1 MAKILLVEDDHNLAF
16 LLKMQL
22 EHERHLVDEVH
33 CGIDALGNLKDHA
46 YDLVIMDW
54 MLPDVSG
61 VDVIRKFRNIGGR
74 TPILMLTAKGA
85 PEDMATGLDSGADD
99 YLVKPFHPTELGA
112 RVRALI
118 RRPAAFAGK
127 VIQIQDIELD
137 TVNFRVVRQDKEIE
151 LTSKEFALLELLM
164 RHPNQSF
171 SLEQI
176 LDRLWQSDSSASIDT
191 VRTHMK
197 TLRKK
202 IGDNE
207 ENSIIRTKRGM
218 GYRIMDQPARSADV
232 ED

>member
-1 MAKILLVEDDHNLAF
+1 MAKILLVEDDLNLGF

-22 EHERHLVDEVH
+22 EHERHFVEAVS
-33 CGIDALGNLKDHA
+33 CGLDALERLRDHI

-54 MLPDVSG
+54 MLPDLTG
-61 VDVIRKFRNIGGR
+61 VDVIRRYRGIGGR
-74 TPILMLTAKGA
+74 TPVLMLTAKGA

-112 RVRALI
+112 RVRALL
-118 RRPAAFAGK
+118 RRPASYAGSVLK
-127 VIQIQDIELD
+127 VQDLELD
-137 TVNFRVVRQDKEIE
+137 AQTTRVTRGGREVE

-171 SLEQI
+171 SMEQI
-176 LDRLWQSDSSASIDT
+176 LDRLWHADSSASIET

-207 ENSIIRTKRGM
+207 DNSLIRTKRGM
-218 GYRIMDQPARSADV
+218 GYRIVDQPSVV
-232 ED
+232 E

>member
-1 MAKILLVEDDHNLAF
+1 MAKILLVEDDQNLAF
-16 LLKMQL
+16 LLQMQL
-22 EHERHLVDEVH
+22 EHEKQMVDVVH
-33 CGIDALGNLKDHA
+33 SGLDALQNLKDHT

-54 MLPDVSG
+54 MLPDLSG
-61 VDVIRKFRNIGGR
+61 IDVISKFRNIGGR

-85 PEDMATGLDSGADD
+85 PEDMAHGLDAGADD

-118 RRPAAFAGK
+118 RRPAAFAGRLL
-127 VIQIQDIELD
+127 QIQDLELD
-137 TVNFRVVRQDKEIE
+137 TITNRVVRADKEIE
-151 LTSKEFALLELLM
+151 LTAKEFSLLELLM

-176 LDRLWQSDSSASIDT
+176 LDRLWNTDSSASIDT

-202 IGDNE
+202 LGDSE
-207 ENSIIRTKRGM
+207 DNSIIRTKRGL
-218 GYRIMDQPARSADV
+218 GYRIVDH
-232 ED
+232 